1 MKKIKNWKLFIEDN
15 SFRMSIK
22 QLNELEEYLYN
33 YHGFDKENLDEDD
46 IEEVKR
52 KFDPESNYF
61 LDFLNS
67 LDDHFDW
74 FDFRMVPEIKE
85 YVSGIIKDYW
95 EVPQTSEGEEVFDI
109 GDLVDFGKWG
119 KVYVIGFDD
128 FGIKATDIR
137 EDRFKGSSENEFII
151 PDNDIDKHEILEKGF
166 NDPHD
171 HEDEDDDWWR
181 K

>member
-33 YHGFDKENLDEDD
+33 YYGFDKENIDDDE

-52 KFDPESNYF
+52 KFNPSSDEF
-61 LDFLNS
+61 IRFLNS
-67 LDDHFDW
+67 LESHFDW
-74 FDFRMVPEIKE
+74 FDYRMVPEIKE
-85 YVSGIIKDYW
+85 YISDIIKDYW
-95 EVPQTSEGEEVFDI
+95 EVPKTPEEEVFDI

-119 KVYVIGFDD
+119 KVYVIGFDE
-128 FGIKATDIR
+128 FGIKVTDIR

-151 PDNDIDKHEILEKGF
+151 PDDDIDKHEIVERGF
-166 NDPHD
+166 KNPRDQ
-171 HEDEDDDWWR
+171 EDDDDWW
-181 K
+181 KK